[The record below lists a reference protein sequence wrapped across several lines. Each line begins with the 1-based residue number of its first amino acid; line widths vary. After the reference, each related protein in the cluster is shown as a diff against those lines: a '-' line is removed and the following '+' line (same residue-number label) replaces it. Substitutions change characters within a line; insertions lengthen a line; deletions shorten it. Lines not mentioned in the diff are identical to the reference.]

1 MEEKIPRL
9 ATKICVDDPAICS
22 DCNRTSCALKDNGMT
37 DLCKG
42 KKKSL
47 IGATPAPTPSSP
59 YTENIVYS
67 ANCIIHKCSLG
78 TQVPICEKCR
88 LEPGSEDLCRWKKN
102 PIVNPITP
110 DMSRRSPPK
119 VCKGYLKDF
128 WTKRPSSRLAIF
140 RDNSKYLGF
149 FDPESVE
156 DRMIDFA
163 MLYGKDAKWN
173 MIKGIPVFK
182 WEFRA
187 FKEDPDTPR
196 RVYVGDDMMIRES
209 ELDHY
214 KDGGY
219 MPDDDREPVLTT
231 PYDQGLDEDKELN
244 KSMQEP
250 QMWRQQGMNH
260 HKLYQHTTHVNY
272 VVEGSYSRRVRK
284 IVYQP
289 ERVSLPIMD
298 ENRAFRLFSLIRDNP
313 EFQEFPEIIKE
324 FGLPRLAGIAMA
336 EIENRNVIEYPESTV
351 VMRKQ
356 YLPTLHPIMVGN
368 EAEVIG
374 SSTPMTRKDNRF
386 LEVRR
391 YEKDV
396 VERHRECLIKIDEI
410 AEKKRVAIPA

>member
-1 MEEKIPRL
+1 
-9 ATKICVDDPAICS
+9 
-22 DCNRTSCALKDNGMT
+22 
-37 DLCKG
+37 
-42 KKKSL
+42 
-47 IGATPAPTPSSP
+47 
-59 YTENIVYS
+59 
-67 ANCIIHKCSLG
+67 
-78 TQVPICEKCR
+78 
-88 LEPGSEDLCRWKKN
+88 
-102 PIVNPITP
+102 
-110 DMSRRSPPK
+110 
-119 VCKGYLKDF
+119 
-128 WTKRPSSRLAIF
+128 
-140 RDNSKYLGF
+140 
-149 FDPESVE
+149 
-156 DRMIDFA
+156 
-163 MLYGKDAKWN
+163 
-173 MIKGIPVFK
+173 
-182 WEFRA
+182 
-187 FKEDPDTPR
+187 
-196 RVYVGDDMMIRES
+196 
-209 ELDHY
+209 
-214 KDGGY
+214 